1 MKIKRKK
8 KRSGQAMVE
17 FAFLLGIYL
26 FMLGFMFS
34 GFQIM
39 HTKMVM
45 DIGAYNGVR
54 YASIYN
60 ADKVQAKKEAES
72 VLELNSFK
80 SAKNA
85 KVTFQ
90 YDGNYTT
97 CIVTQDLHMIF
108 PVLNPNNPTTILTD
122 QKLTTKFTMRNEN

>member
-1 MKIKRKK
+1 MKIRRRR

-17 FAFLLGIYL
+17 FAFLLGVYL

-60 ADKVQAKKEAES
+60 SDKVQAKKEAES

-90 YDGNYTT
+90 
-97 CIVTQDLHMIF
+97 
-108 PVLNPNNPTTILTD
+108 
-122 QKLTTKFTMRNEN
+122 